1 MLRRA
6 PKRRRPPLDVD
17 VNWCFPVRGWI
28 VQAERAQSVASVVDD
43 AKRWVPKGRES
54 REALARVLARLQE
67 LASKREL
74 WADADFPAPEGDE
87 LQARYLIQEDPGRS
101 YALYLNVMRP
111 GKKIVPHN
119 HTTWACI
126 AAVAG
131 TEENRVYRRTDAGA
145 VPGPSRLEQVDT
157 VMVEPGR
164 GIALMPEDIH
174 AVLIPPGQTIR
185 HLHFYGRALETLDRR
200 VCYDL
205 ESGTCSIM
213 GIGVQTRR

>member
-1 MLRRA
+1 MDEV
-6 PKRRRPPLDVD
+6 KRLVP
-17 VNWCFPVRGWI
+17 RG
-28 VQAERAQSVASVVDD
+28 
-43 AKRWVPKGRES
+43 GES
-54 REALARVLARLQE
+54 REALARVLARLQQ

-74 WADADFPAPEGDE
+74 WGEEDFPAPEGGE
-87 LQARYLIQEDPGRS
+87 LQARYLVQEDPDRS

-126 AAVAG
+126 AAVTG
-131 TEENRVYRRTDAGA
+131 TEENRVYRRTDAGGA
-145 VPGPSRLEQVDT
+145 PGPAKLEQIDT

-185 HLHFYGRALETLDRR
+185 HLHLYGRALETLDTR
-200 VCYDL
+200 VGYDL
-205 ESGTCSIM
+205 ENGTCAIM
-213 GIGVQTRR
+213 GIGVQTRRSSAR

>member
-1 MLRRA
+1 VKAQERNERVAQAMG
-6 PKRRRPPLDVD
+6 DV
-17 VNWCFPVRGWI
+17 
-28 VQAERAQSVASVVDD
+28 
-43 AKRWVPKGRES
+43 KRWVPKGGEN

-74 WADADFPAPEGDE
+74 WEDDEFPPPEGAE
-87 LQARYLIQEDPGRS
+87 LQARYLICEEPDRS

-126 AAVAG
+126 AAVTG
-131 TEENRVYRRTDAGA
+131 TEENRVYRRTDAGS
-145 VPGPSRLEQVDT
+145 VPGPAQLEQVDT

-164 GIALMPEDIH
+164 GIALMPDDIH
-174 AVLIPPGQTIR
+174 AVIIPPGQTIR
-185 HLHFYGRALETLDRR
+185 HLHLYGRALETLDTR
-200 VCYDL
+200 VGYDL
-205 ESGTCSIM
+205 EGGTCSIM

>member
-1 MLRRA
+1 MTGAPSTTERRRA
-6 PKRRRPPLDVD
+6 RVDATIGRIKEAIRRRGETRAALD
-17 VNWCFPVRGWI
+17 
-28 VQAERAQSVASVVDD
+28 
-43 AKRWVPKGRES
+43 
-54 REALARVLARLQE
+54 EALLAVQS
-67 LASKREL
+67 LAAEADL
-74 WADADFPAPEGDE
+74 WDAATFAPPEGDA
-87 LQARYLIQEDPGRS
+87 LQARYLIREDPDQS

-174 AVLIPPGQTIR
+174 AVLMPPGQTIR